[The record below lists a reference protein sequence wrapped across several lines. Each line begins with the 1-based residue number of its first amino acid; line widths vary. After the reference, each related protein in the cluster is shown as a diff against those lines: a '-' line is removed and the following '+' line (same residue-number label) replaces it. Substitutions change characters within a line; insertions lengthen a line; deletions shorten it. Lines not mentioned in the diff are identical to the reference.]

1 MSATH
6 PIDVR
11 ETAHLAVLPAL
22 PLAAGGLRVPV
33 INRLRRV
40 YRIVPGVGSKPSR
53 RKSGRCFSRTR
64 RSSKAAREDR
74 RAFHPPGRR
83 GGVGTGGGAATHA
96 RARRIRGARDRDRA
110 RVPRPAAVAP
120 RVPGRGVRLPTVVR
134 ACLVAGLHPSPL
146 RRARG
151 APRRSRALRTT
162 PHSSCRTSRRA
173 RRLPLSATPSATP
186 PHPDLSTTHLYSL
199 AQVPRARRRTW
210 SCGRRRS

>member
-1 MSATH
+1 MSATPH
-6 PIDVR
+6 IGVR
-11 ETAHLAVLPAL
+11 EIAHLAVLPAL

-33 INRLRRV
+33 INRLRRI

-53 RKSGRCFSRTR
+53 RKNGRCCSRTR
-64 RSSKAAREDR
+64 RFSKAAREDR

-96 RARRIRGARDRDRA
+96 RARRLRGARDRARA
-110 RVPRPAAVAP
+110 PQPAAVAQ
-120 RVPGRGVRLPTVVR
+120 RVPGRGVRLPTAVL
-134 ACLVAGLHPSPL
+134 ASTTAGLHPSPL

-151 APRRSRALRTT
+151 VPRRSRALRTT

-186 PHPDLSTTHLYSL
+186 PHPDLGTTHLYSL